1 MRVEEERV
9 KEPKNGR
16 TNNGSSMFQSQ
27 TDTSMKFYNPSKHAF
42 SATSAPLHEAL
53 KIFLYVNN
61 K

>member
-27 TDTSMKFYNPSKHAF
+27 NDTSMRFYHPSEHAF

-53 KIFLYVNN
+53 KIFL
-61 K
+61 